1 MKTLRSS
8 TSYATLAAAF
18 GLALIA
24 GTSGA
29 SAQTYVTSQ
38 PATTITTVTRTVRTV
53 PVRTWHPQVWHRQVI
68 TTHTVTQRVAPAT
81 TVINRS
87 VAANPQPLYDQVT
100 PAPAVVATSP
110 DYAWRDSSRDSWRY
124 RAYGRPLYDYAPAAY
139 DYSRPLYDT
148 VAATP
153 SAAVIDN
160 GSVLSTQP
168 YLYRY
173 VYLSDRILVIDPAT
187 GDAIQTIPR

>member
-1 MKTLRSS
+1 MKALRSS
-8 TSYATLAAAF
+8 TSYATLGAAF

-24 GTSGA
+24 GTSVA

-53 PVRTWHPQVWHRQVI
+53 PVRTWHRQVWHRQVI
-68 TTHTVTQRVAPAT
+68 TTRTVTQRVVPAT

-110 DYAWRDSSRDSWRY
+110 DYSWRDSWRY
-124 RAYGRPLYDYAPAAY
+124 RDYRRPLYDYAPAAY

>member
-8 TSYATLAAAF
+8 TSYATLGAAF

-24 GTSGA
+24 GTSVA

-53 PVRTWHPQVWHRQVI
+53 PVRTWHRQVI
-68 TTHTVTQRVAPAT
+68 TTRTVTQRVVPAT

-110 DYAWRDSSRDSWRY
+110 DYSWRDSWRY
-124 RAYGRPLYDYAPAAY
+124 RDYGRPLYDYAPAAPAAY

-153 SAAVIDN
+153 SAAAIDN